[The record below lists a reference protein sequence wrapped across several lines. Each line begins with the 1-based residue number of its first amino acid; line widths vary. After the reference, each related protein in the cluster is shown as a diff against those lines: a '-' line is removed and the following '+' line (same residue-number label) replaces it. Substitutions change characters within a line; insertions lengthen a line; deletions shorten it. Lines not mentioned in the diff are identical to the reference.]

1 MYLVSIK
8 FKAEMNEIILALA
21 CFQNIKRLGLD
32 LLIGVKVC
40 VFFKPD
46 TKGLMSVLYVRD
58 VFPNAKK

>member
-8 FKAEMNEIILALA
+8 FKAEMNETNLALA

-40 VFFKPD
+40 VLLNL
-46 TKGLMSVLYVRD
+46 TLR
-58 VFPNAKK
+58 A